1 MRCFRIAIFLPSLK
15 GGGAERVM
23 VTLANGFAQRG
34 YVTDLVL
41 ATATGPYLTDVAENV
56 RILDLHARRVSHALM
71 PLMRYLKQ
79 ERPVAMLSA
88 MNHANV
94 IAVLARSWS
103 GVSTRLVVSE
113 RNTISIEAQRA
124 RKIIERVVYALV
136 PWAYKKASAIV
147 AISQDAARDLEKFA
161 RLSANSVNAIYNP
174 CDVAFIQ
181 QRATE
186 AVSHPWFLCDKEQ
199 PIIIAIGRLTEQKDY
214 STLLHAFAQVR
225 LRIHARL
232 LILGEGEQRNHLEAL
247 AQSLGLGTDE
257 LSMPGFVKNPFAYLA
272 HADLFV
278 LSSRWEGLANVL
290 IEAMACGTPV
300 VSTDCPSGPR
310 EILEGGRWGSL
321 VPVGDID
328 ALAHAIKTVLSTPR
342 SSLPNVRKR
351 AEDFSPDRALDA
363 YLRVLSLPA
372 WANEG
377 NN

>member
-94 IAVLARSWS
+94 IAVLARSCS

-113 RNTISIEAQRA
+113 HNTISIGAQRA
-124 RKIIERVVYALV
+124 RKTIERVVYALV

-147 AISQDAARDLEKFA
+147 AVSQNAARDLEKFA
-161 RLSANSVNAIYNP
+161 RLSVNSVNTIYNP
-174 CDVAFIQ
+174 FDVAFIQ
-181 QRATE
+181 QHATE

-232 LILGEGEQRNHLEAL
+232 LILGEGEQRNDLEAL
-247 AQSLGLGTDE
+247 AQSLGLGADE

-351 AEDFSPDRALDA
+351 AEDFSLDRALDA

>member
-1 MRCFRIAIFLPSLK
+1 MGCFRIAIFLPSLK

-113 RNTISIEAQRA
+113 HSTISIGAQRA

-147 AISQDAARDLEKFA
+147 AVSQNAARDLEKFA
-161 RLSANSVNAIYNP
+161 RLSVNSVNTIYNP
-174 CDVAFIQ
+174 FDVAFIQ
-181 QRATE
+181 QHATE

-199 PIIIAIGRLTEQKDY
+199 PIIIAIGRLTEAKDY

-232 LILGEGEQRNHLEAL
+232 LILGEGEQRNDLEAL
-247 AQSLGLGTDE
+247 AQSLGLGADE

-278 LSSRWEGLANVL
+278 LSSRWEGLPSVL

-351 AEDFSPDRALDA
+351 AEDFSLDRALDA